1 MRTCSD
7 LYHSGNVT
15 LDLTQHEDRNFLAI
29 LPMQELSHKL
39 EKLIKEYFPNEGK
52 EVFVNIT
59 THPIIDSGARDEW
72 FQNLPIRLL
81 VSTEEFF
88 HVWYDYK
95 CTCPQGFS
103 DVCEDIWFNAWNE
116 NDRNEFY
123 LKYRDLEFI

>member
-1 MRTCSD
+1 MKTCTD

-15 LDLTQHEDRNFLAI
+15 LDLTQHEDRNLLAI

-59 THPIIDSGARDEW
+59 THPIVDGGVRDGW
-72 FQNLPIRLL
+72 FQDLPIRFLI
-81 VSTEEFF
+81 STKEFF

-95 CTCPQGFS
+95 CTSPQSFS
-103 DVCEDIWFNAWNE
+103 DVCEDIWFNGWDE
-116 NDRNEFY
+116 DDRNKFY